1 MVSSI
6 SSIHLVLCRFCHCP
20 PCSGP
25 PPCRCPRSP
34 SRCSPAQRAWWPGA
48 RPRTPHTGTPRAW
61 NQVRNMEQGNRVWV
75 ASMSTTNGS
84 CLLNQLFHFHKSFQ
98 SKIFFLSH
106 LLSYLPAPR
115 SLSTTLCYWV
125 LSHLTLNLT
134 CVWWNYG
141 ASVQWTASPRELFQH
156 SLFKKLNRLKYSYQ

>member
-1 MVSSI
+1 MVTI
-6 SSIHLVLCRFCHCP
+6 ICIPSIHLELCRFCHCP
-20 PCSGP
+20 LCSGP

-48 RPRTPHTGTPRAW
+48 RPRTPHRGTPRAW

-98 SKIFFLSH
+98 SKIFFLSLISLH
-106 LLSYLPAPR
+106 KGLYYTLLLLGVVA
-115 SLSTTLCYWV
+115 
-125 LSHLTLNLT
+125 SHLKSDMCLMELWGI
-134 CVWWNYG
+134 C
-141 ASVQWTASPRELFQH
+141 SVDSVTKRVIPAFTI
-156 SLFKKLNRLKYSYQ
+156 